1 MKAMQEKGLDPAA
14 DRKQRID
21 FTRRILVSFHD
32 MKKAGTV
39 EKIGE
44 KRGVKWRLARK
55 SSRLGPSG
63 ISQLEAGLSAP
74 ATLRFAQPRRNASL
88 SARK

>member
-1 MKAMQEKGLDPAA
+1 VAVKAMLEKGLDPAA

-21 FTRRILVSFHD
+21 FTRRILVSLHD

-44 KRGVKWRLARK
+44 KRGVKLRLTVN
-55 SSRLGPSG
+55 P
-63 ISQLEAGLSAP
+63 EE
-74 ATLRFAQPRRNASL
+74 
-88 SARK
+88 